1 VTDTEKPDEVVRETA
16 RGRSERTP
24 FLALGAVQLTIAA
37 AVAVILA
44 IVLVAYAL
52 T

>member
-1 VTDTEKPDEVVRETA
+1 VADIEKSDEVVRETA

-44 IVLVAYAL
+44 IVLVAYAV